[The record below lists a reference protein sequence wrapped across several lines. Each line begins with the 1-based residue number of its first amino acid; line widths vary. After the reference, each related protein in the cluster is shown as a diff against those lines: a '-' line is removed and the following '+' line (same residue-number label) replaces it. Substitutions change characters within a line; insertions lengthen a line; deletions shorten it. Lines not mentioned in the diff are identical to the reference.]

1 MKGEYFG
8 GKLSAALGVFKI
20 VQDGVGEKTTRIHP
34 RTGASIYEAKK
45 GVVSK
50 GFELDVN
57 GEITDNI
64 SLSMGLT
71 RFNAKDAKGEKYSTD
86 SSRTTA
92 NLFAK
97 YGVQNFRMGAGLMY
111 KSKAYTGSG
120 ADKIEQDAY
129 TLANVMFGYKI
140 GKNFDVQLN
149 VDNVFNKKYYEGIGA
164 NRMVYGEPR
173 IFNIS
178 FSYNF

>member
-1 MKGEYFG
+1 
-8 GKLSAALGVFKI
+8 
-20 VQDGVGEKTTRIHP
+20 
-34 RTGASIYEAKK
+34 
-45 GVVSK
+45 
-50 GFELDVN
+50 
-57 GEITDNI
+57 
-64 SLSMGLT
+64 MGLT

-120 ADKIEQDAY
+120 ANKIEQDAY

-164 NRMVYGEPR
+164 NRMVYGDPR
-173 IFNIS
+173 MFNIS